1 MPSAP
6 LTAPPAAKSPY
17 DKLGGDAGVRRLA
30 HRFYEL
36 MDELP
41 EAWTIRQMH
50 PESLAASEDS
60 LFDFLSGWLGGP
72 PRFEQ
77 KRGHPRL
84 RMRHAPYTIDGQAR
98 DEWLLCMRLTL
109 AEQVADPDFRAALQ
123 LAFEQM
129 AEHLINDADRGGCTW
144 GADQGSGQPPRE
156 GTH

>member
-1 MPSAP
+1 MTL
-6 LTAPPAAKSPY
+6 LTAPAASPY

-84 RMRHAPYTIDGQAR
+84 RMRHAPYTINGQAR
-98 DEWLLCMRLTL
+98 DEWLLCMRLAL
-109 AEQVADPDFRAALQ
+109 AEQVPNEDFRAALQ

-129 AEHLINDADRGGCTW
+129 AEHLINDADRGGCTC
-144 GADQGSGQPPRE
+144 GAGQDRGTPPHE

>member
-1 MPSAP
+1 MTT
-6 LTAPPAAKSPY
+6 LTAPAASPY
-17 DKLGGDAGVRRLA
+17 DKLGGDTGVRRLA

-98 DEWLLCMRLTL
+98 DEWLLCMRLAL
-109 AEQVADPDFRAALQ
+109 AEQVPDPDFRAALH

-129 AEHLINDADRGGCTW
+129 AEHLINVADHGGCTC
-144 GADQGSGQPPRE
+144 GNDNGTPPHEGS
-156 GTH
+156 H

>member
-84 RMRHAPYTIDGQAR
+84 RMRHAPCTIDGQAR

-123 LAFEQM
+123 LALEQM
-129 AEHLINDADRGGCTW
+129 AEQVCEWLHNRC
-144 GADQGSGQPPRE
+144 
-156 GTH
+156 H